1 MGSIFI
7 AIHNLTIKLL
17 SVSSISALQIKYDA
31 DAGHRLAGKDTLK
44 DGELS
49 LARRILAKYT
59 AQLEQYDPSLI
70 VLI

>member
-1 MGSIFI
+1 M
-7 AIHNLTIKLL
+7 
-17 SVSSISALQIKYDA
+17 YDA